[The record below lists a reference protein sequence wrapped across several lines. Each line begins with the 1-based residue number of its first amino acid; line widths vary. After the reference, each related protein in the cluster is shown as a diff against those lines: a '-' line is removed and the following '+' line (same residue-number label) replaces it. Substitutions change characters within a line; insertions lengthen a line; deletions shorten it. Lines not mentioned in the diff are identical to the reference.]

1 MGSLWCVLYIYIIYI
16 IFSRVV
22 APPANPM
29 DEVFGM
35 LTTEE
40 LLRMLELLDMLEHNK
55 PIYASENELATLAYL
70 LKSTRGSGMTSSY

>member
-1 MGSLWCVLYIYIIYI
+1 MVCIIYIYIYYIIFI

-22 APPANPM
+22 VPANPM